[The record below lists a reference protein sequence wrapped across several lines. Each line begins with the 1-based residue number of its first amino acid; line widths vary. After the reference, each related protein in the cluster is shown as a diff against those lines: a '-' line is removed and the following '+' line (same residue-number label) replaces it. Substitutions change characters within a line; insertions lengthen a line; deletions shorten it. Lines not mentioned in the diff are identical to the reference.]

1 MQKHQQLRQHRQQ
14 QQQQQ
19 QNIFLIADN
28 LGQHLLIPR
37 ETFFVSTSY

>member
-1 MQKHQQLRQHRQQ
+1 MQKRQELRQHRQQ
-14 QQQQQ
+14 QQHQ
-19 QNIFLIADN
+19 QNIFLFADN